1 MAARQAAINASVN
14 AQGSPN
20 ARNVKQPK
28 IFRLLCEITVIKP
41 PKFSCKPSP
50 GIPRCTRLDYSPS
63 MYQRIVDRTG
73 HGVALRYELSLPRIL
88 PFCRVHSARI
98 ARTTYDYVLI
108 GQYCWTFVR
117 LNDIPEPSEI
127 IVDQSRLFSL
137 LKSAERGKLLPSFA
151 KLWKIYKAYQ
161 L

>member
-41 PKFSCKPSP
+41 PKFSRKPSP

-63 MYQRIVDRTG
+63 MYQRIVDRTL
-73 HGVALRYELSLPRIL
+73 AMESLCYELSPAY
-88 PFCRVHSARI
+88 SA
-98 ARTTYDYVLI
+98 VLSSS
-108 GQYCWTFVR
+108 FVSYRAHDLR
-117 LNDIPEPSEI
+117 L
-127 IVDQSRLFSL
+127 RLIS
-137 LKSAERGKLLPSFA
+137 
-151 KLWKIYKAYQ
+151 Q
-161 L
+161 